1 VDLEPG
7 VEVTT
12 LPCSLF
18 TDRVPEEDHYLLTFD
33 GGAREVDLE
42 EVSSAA
48 AILWGPRNEAGD
60 RHRLRTASVQLPG
73 IRNSQVAE
81 AWGLR
86 LACLLLLMEGGQAS
100 GLRSATIAGDNLA
113 VIRYGAAQG
122 RLHRPEMQ
130 GLLEQVLARLAL
142 SGWELNWLAMR
153 RCFNTAADALATEAL
168 TGATALAKLGLR
180 LPVVFGV

>member
-1 VDLEPG
+1 ME
-7 VEVTT
+7 
-12 LPCSLF
+12 
-18 TDRVPEEDHYLLTFD
+18 
-33 GGAREVDLE
+33 
-42 EVSSAA
+42 
-48 AILWGPRNEAGD
+48 GD
-60 RHRLRTASVQLPG
+60 RERLRVASVQLPG

-86 LACLLLLMEGGQAS
+86 LACLLLLLEGGRS
-100 GLRSATIAGDNLA
+100 VGSRSATIAGDNLA

-142 SGWELNWLAMR
+142 AGWNLNWVAMR

-168 TGATALAKLGLR
+168 TGATELAKLGLR